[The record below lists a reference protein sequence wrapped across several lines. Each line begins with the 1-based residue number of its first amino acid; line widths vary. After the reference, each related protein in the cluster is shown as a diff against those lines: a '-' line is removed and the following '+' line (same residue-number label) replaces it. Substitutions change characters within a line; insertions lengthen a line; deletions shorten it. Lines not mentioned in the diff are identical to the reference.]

1 MYPGSSRAILV
12 EAYDGVMIDA
22 HHPPGFERGLDGFSE
37 KTDLDPFAHAK
48 FIGHNAVHAWLG
60 YMAQSEGMTHMG
72 QLNKRGD
79 LMRLA
84 GKVFLEEVGPGL
96 IHAHSRTGDSL
107 FTESGLKQYAQS
119 ALKRMINPFLND
131 PIDRVTRDPV
141 RKLGWDDRLLGAM
154 RLAREAGVEPNLLA
168 QGARLALSRAV
179 KETHKQPADLLDRIW
194 PKDLATEEKAFFRS
208 LLLES
213 A

>member
-1 MYPGSSRAILV
+1 
-12 EAYDGVMIDA
+12 
-22 HHPPGFERGLDGFSE
+22 
-37 KTDLDPFAHAK
+37 
-48 FIGHNAVHAWLG
+48 
-60 YMAQSEGMTHMG
+60 MG

-168 QGARLALSRAV
+168 QGARLALDRAV
-179 KETHKQPADLLDRIW
+179 KETHKQPADLLDRI
-194 PKDLATEEKAFFRS
+194 
-208 LLLES
+208 
-213 A
+213 